1 MHPSCTSRATYFQR
15 DSMPKREVTKWQQRS
30 YKHFDFSTL
39 FQRQYKSILARR
51 AAIEASIS
59 SSVNVKFA
67 FNSCASAADDI
78 KNSIHHV
85 TVYITRWSEVLN
97 CRNRSLS
104 SFLVSEFANC
114 CWDGKYQSVAN
125 LGRIEKNTSPHCSML
140 WIVHTMVPKFITSAL
155 AVV

>member
-1 MHPSCTSRATYFQR
+1 
-15 DSMPKREVTKWQQRS
+15 
-30 YKHFDFSTL
+30 
-39 FQRQYKSILARR
+39 
-51 AAIEASIS
+51 
-59 SSVNVKFA
+59 
-67 FNSCASAADDI
+67 
-78 KNSIHHV
+78 
-85 TVYITRWSEVLN
+85 
-97 CRNRSLS
+97 LS